1 MDCGVFLE
9 FERRDDDGVSMR
21 DGLALAQLAEA
32 RGLDSVWLAEFHFTP
47 DRSVL
52 SSPMTVAAAI
62 AAVTK
67 TIRIG
72 TAIYVLPLNHPL
84 RIAEEVATLDQLSD
98 GRVDFGVGR
107 SGFSYFYQAYGVPYD
122 ESRAR
127 FDECL
132 DVVRQALRQE
142 RISFAGDFYRIDDV
156 AVVPRP
162 RQQPVPVRIA
172 ATSPSTF
179 RRVGEDGAPI
189 FIGLRGDG
197 LDELAASIALYRDA
211 FRGAD
216 HATEPSV
223 FLRLPVYVEEDEA
236 SAVATLRPHLEYYF
250 ERQAQLLKGDT
261 AGMDAKRRDLAD
273 NLESLSVDEVLATR
287 AVVGSPASVVDAL
300 LAIDAALGLDGVIA
314 ELNPGGGL
322 AHEQVEAS
330 LRLFAD
336 AVAPKLRKTK
346 QQY

>member
-9 FERRDDDGVSMR
+9 FERRDDDGVSIH
-21 DGLALAQLAEA
+21 DGLSLARRAEA
-32 RGLDSVWLAEFHFTP
+32 AGLDSVWLAEFHFTP

-62 AAVTK
+62 AAVTQ

-132 DVVRQALRQE
+132 DVVRLALREE
-142 RISFAGDFYRIDDV
+142 RVSYAGDFYRFDDV

-162 RQQPVPVRIA
+162 RQRPVPVRIA
-172 ATSPSTF
+172 ATSASTF
-179 RRVGEDGAPI
+179 RRVGEEGAPI

-211 FRGAD
+211 FREAD
-216 HATEPSV
+216 HETEPSV

-236 SAVATLRPHLEYYF
+236 SAIATLRPHLAYYF

-261 AGMDAKRRDLAD
+261 AGMDSSRRNLAD
-273 NLESLSVDEVLATR
+273 NLQSLSVDDALATR
-287 AVVGSPASVVDAL
+287 AVVGSPTSVVEAL
-300 LAIDAALGLDGVIA
+300 DTIDSALGLDGVIA

-322 AHEQVEAS
+322 SHQQVEAS
-330 LRLFAD
+330 LELYAD
-336 AVAPKLRKTK
+336 AVAPKLRSSNHRK
-346 QQY
+346 